1 MDPVLPLELERHI
14 FELAALSCPACI
26 PRLVLVA
33 WRVKEWVEPLL
44 YRTLVLYPHG
54 REKQSLE
61 AIPHFGPGTFA
72 QILESK
78 PMEFLC
84 ANVQNIFVRSLNQSE
99 TKIIMY
105 KFANLRNLFLLSF
118 DSADPPTCAEWRL
131 QHLYCDIQHIFG
143 EDISFAHPIFSN
155 LTHLELF
162 DGLPEE
168 GVGLTLSISRLASLP
183 CLTHLAM
190 DLVDSQSLRKLLDVP
205 LTETRIRTVVVL
217 CTNSVQ
223 VLPMVEHLRTADL
236 DTIPRLVVM
245 TLPRFLHDWQCG
257 ITSGDDY
264 WARADTLIA
273 KRISG
278 EVDLK
283 AFILEERNV

>member
-14 FELAALSCPACI
+14 FELVALSSPACI

-44 YRTLVLYPHG
+44 YRTLVLYPNVH
-54 REKQSLE
+54 EKVE
-61 AIPHFGPGTFA
+61 AVPHFAPGTFA

-78 PMEFLC
+78 SMEFLS
-84 ANVQNIFVRSLNQSE
+84 ANVQNIFVRTGSLNQSE

-118 DSADPPTCAEWRL
+118 DSADPPTCAEWRP

-162 DGLPEE
+162 DGLPEDGE
-168 GVGLTLSISRLASLP
+168 GLTLSISDLASLP

-190 DLVDSQSLRKLLDVP
+190 DLVESRSLRKLLDVP
-205 LTETRIRTVVVL
+205 LTETRILER
-217 CTNSVQ
+217 
-223 VLPMVEHLRTADL
+223 LRIAGL
-236 DTIPRLVVM
+236 DAIPRLVVL
-245 TLPRFLHDWQCG
+245 TLPRFLYDWQLG

-264 WARADTLIA
+264 WTRADTLIA

-278 EVDLK
+278 EVNLK
-283 AFILEERNV
+283 AFILEENNV